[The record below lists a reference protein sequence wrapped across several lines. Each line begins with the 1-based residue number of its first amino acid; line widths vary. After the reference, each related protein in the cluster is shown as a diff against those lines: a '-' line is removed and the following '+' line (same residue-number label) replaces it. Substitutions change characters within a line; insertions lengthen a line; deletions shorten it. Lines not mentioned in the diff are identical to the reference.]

1 MWDQANASMGSFSSK
16 APALVRSA
24 MNLATTADGMSLN
37 SNLMQCAVPMRY
49 FTQVSEGPAGVGGIL
64 CFRLCVVVRPFVATG
79 TRTLFAAYLGHARGV
94 SSRYAPLHCLSAF
107 ADVSLPK
114 RLYGCILGFCVRS
127 QVVIY
132 LLGPILAAVVPF
144 VLVTILFVLG
154 KLHGYARGTADQV
167 LAKRCVRGSHRFW
180 ERRACARQP

>member
-1 MWDQANASMGSFSSK
+1 MLGASCASVC
-16 APALVRSA
+16 ALLSDHLLPRGHYS
-24 MNLATTADGMSLN
+24 LRIWGMRVASPLD
-37 SNLMQCAVPMRY
+37 
-49 FTQVSEGPAGVGGIL
+49 TH
-64 CFRLCVVVRPFVATG
+64 RL
-79 TRTLFAAYLGHARGV
+79 
-94 SSRYAPLHCLSAF
+94 LSAF

-114 RLYGCILGFCVRS
+114 RHCGCILGFCVRS

-167 LAKRCVRGSHRFW
+167 LAKRCVRRPHVPPGSGPR
-180 ERRACARQP
+180 C

>member
-1 MWDQANASMGSFSSK
+1 MLGASCASVC
-16 APALVRSA
+16 ALLSDPLLP
-24 MNLATTADGMSLN
+24 LARGHYSL
-37 SNLMQCAVPMRY
+37 RK
-49 FTQVSEGPAGVGGIL
+49 
-64 CFRLCVVVRPFVATG
+64 
-79 TRTLFAAYLGHARGV
+79 YLGHARGD

-167 LAKRCVRGSHRFW
+167 LAKRWVRGPHVPAGSASGPR
-180 ERRACARQP
+180 C